1 MLELE
6 KALEIINKKKEE
18 KGLTVEELA
27 AKVGH
32 DPVYMGC
39 VLHGQHP
46 LTKESAEKLA
56 KELELEDEVVASLL
70 KPPVRN
76 WDPFKYR
83 LHEMVEVYADSLR
96 DLVNEQFGDGIL
108 SAIDLEVHFEKKG
121 NRAVITLDSKFLPYK
136 VF

>member
-1 MLELE
+1 VVEKEQILELIRE
-6 KALEIINKKKEE
+6 KKAA
-18 KGLTVEELA
+18 KGISVEELA

-46 LTKESAEKLA
+46 LTKEGVAKLA
-56 KELELEDEVVASLL
+56 GELGLDAAELAPLAEA
-70 KPPVRN
+70 PIRN
-76 WDPFKYR
+76 WDPLKYR

-108 SAIDLEVHFEKKG
+108 SAIDLEVHFEKKD
-121 NRAVITLDSKFLPYK
+121 NRAVITIDSKFLPYK